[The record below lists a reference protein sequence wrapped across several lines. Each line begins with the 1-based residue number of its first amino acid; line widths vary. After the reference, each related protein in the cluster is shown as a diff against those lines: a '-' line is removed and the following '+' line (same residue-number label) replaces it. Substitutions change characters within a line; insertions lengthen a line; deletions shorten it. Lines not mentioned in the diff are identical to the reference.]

1 MTSGTGME
9 VAAAVV
15 KLLRIRYFW
24 GEKYESSVTELP
36 GTCIYSCCHWWH
48 FVLSPPLRRVQHFSI
63 EKVMPCK
70 IDTKN
75 HIQILLTIACSF
87 LHWFPI
93 VILPRAHSLGKKVKI
108 ISVGFGVQK
117 QGFSLWV
124 FLLLKNNIKTFFIG
138 SFWKKFLHFFL
149 DLKINTNKY
158 S

>member
-9 VAAAVV
+9 VAAAAVV

-36 GTCIYSCCHWWH
+36 GTCITAAAIDDISLS
-48 FVLSPPLRRVQHFSI
+48 LSPPLRRVQHFSI

-87 LHWFPI
+87 HWFPI

-117 QGFSLWV
+117 QGFSYC
-124 FLLLKNNIKTFFIG
+124 FFY
-138 SFWKKFLHFFL
+138 F
-149 DLKINTNKY
+149 
-158 S
+158 